1 MPFRLSDPAVV
12 LSLMAAAA
20 AAALAVALT
29 AQYGFGMLPCEL
41 CMYQRWPLLAIVVLG
56 AGAALLLR
64 RRPGSGLARGAMLLC
79 ALIFLLDAGIAGF
92 HVGVEQGWWTGSSEC
107 TAPSSE
113 GASLAELRAQI
124 MNAPVVR
131 CDEVAF
137 SLFGIS
143 MAGYNLLFCLAM
155 AGFGLHG
162 LLRQESRMVT
172 A

>member
-1 MPFRLSDPAVV
+1 MPIRLSDPSTL

-29 AQYGFGMLPCEL
+29 AQYAFGMLPCEL
-41 CMYQRWPLLAIVVLG
+41 CIYQRWPLLAIAVLG
-56 AGAALLLR
+56 AGGALVLR
-64 RRPGSGLARGAMLLC
+64 YRPNTGLARGLVLSC

-92 HVGVEQGWWTGSSEC
+92 HVGVEQGWWTGSSSC
-107 TAPSSE
+107 TAPSAE

-137 SLFGIS
+137 SLFGVS
-143 MAGYNLLFCLAM
+143 MAGYNLLFCLAL
-155 AGFGLHG
+155 AGLGLRG
-162 LLRQESRMVT
+162 LMRPRGQAVT